1 MLFVCCCRG
10 SINERQQSKI
20 GQSRVPAHHARD
32 GPERY
37 EACCARP
44 RIGPRQLVEG
54 FVGHSSFQEALSPER
69 CAAYGVLQ
77 RV

>member
-10 SINERQQSKI
+10 SINERQQSQV
-20 GQSRVPAHHARD
+20 GQSRVPAYHSGD
-32 GPERY
+32 GAERY
-37 EACCARP
+37 EASCAR
-44 RIGPRQLVEG
+44 RLVGPRQLVEG
-54 FVGHSSFQEALSPER
+54 FVGHSSFQEALSPQR

>member
-20 GQSRVPAHHARD
+20 GQSMVSPNHARD
-32 GPERY
+32 GPERD
-37 EACCARP
+37 EACCTR
-44 RIGPRQLVEG
+44 RLIGPRQLVEG
-54 FVGHSSFQEALSPER
+54 FVGDASFQEALSPER